1 MHRILWLTIIA
12 LVSNRTSSYALP
24 QSAWAAECVAGYLGG
39 VAKQACTHPFET
51 VATQAEVQ
59 RGRERIS
66 LPWGSY
72 ARRPQQL
79 YVGFAATALMNLP
92 YAVVFHTTMYH
103 AARCCRALPAGHPL
117 ANEATIDLVAG
128 AAAASVACFVGVP
141 LETVKHRMQVRGQG
155 YENTRNALRTIS
167 RSGFFALYK
176 GVATTLARNVPYN
189 AVQFATFAALRRWGA
204 GPLLAGASA
213 GIATALVT
221 TPIDV
226 VNTRLQT
233 QDVLLVS
240 GTTQKGS
247 SSSSSSSISSGKN
260 CDPNALYRGPL
271 DAVARMFREEGIG
284 CFWRGGLARASGY
297 GPSALVFFA
306 VYEFVKAALTM
317 SP

>member
-1 MHRILWLTIIA
+1 MHCILWLTVIA

-59 RGRERIS
+59 RGRKRVL

-79 YVGFAATALMNLP
+79 YAGFAATALMNLP

-103 AARCCRALPAGHPL
+103 AARCCRALPTGHPL

-155 YENTRNALRTIS
+155 YENTTNALQTIS

-233 QDVLLVS
+233 QDVLLV
-240 GTTQKGS
+240 GS
-247 SSSSSSSISSGKN
+247 SSHKNSIRSSSESGSIGKSEKG
-260 CDPNALYRGPL
+260 DPNALYRGPL
-271 DAVARMFREEGIG
+271 DAVARMIREEGIG
-284 CFWRGGLARASGY
+284 CFWRGGIARALGY

-306 VYEFVKAALTM
+306 VYEFVKAALIF
-317 SP
+317 